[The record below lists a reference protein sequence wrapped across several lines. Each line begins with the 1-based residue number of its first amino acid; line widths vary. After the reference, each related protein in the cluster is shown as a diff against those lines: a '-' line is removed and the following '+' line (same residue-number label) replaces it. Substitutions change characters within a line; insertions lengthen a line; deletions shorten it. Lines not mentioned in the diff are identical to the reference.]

1 MVGGDADAHGCITS
15 AGYTWCGGQCVRPW
29 ESACEDLKETD
40 SDAEKEEERE
50 EGDEEEEEE
59 EERLLKLHIIVLTVS
74 CLVGVS
80 LLFEITHEHLLE
92 HTSETMRPIIV
103 GLFGELTLLGFIG
116 LTLFLLF
123 KMAWPH
129 ELSEE
134 VYGDSTIIPE
144 LGESV
149 HMVLFLVMVIF
160 LAQAVYLARL
170 GDRVVHKWKAWESH
184 SLTKVHERT
193 IRKHKQLQGS
203 SLLSL
208 ATHSLDEDVDALI
221 FSLTRDRFCQVRRL
235 HPADFEFA
243 SYLGIALGR
252 TLEDLVEVP
261 VKSWVC
267 LEVVLLLAWQID
279 GLLGKREKMLSWI
292 LAGYALPLMAGL
304 VLAKL
309 RRILVQHTAPLLAE
323 AEGRGRS
330 GSLRAA
336 ANHSVRRVQN
346 GSKSP
351 SPTSPRKGVHVQKTA
366 VNTTY
371 HRAFWFGSKQKAKFT
386 LFILRFV
393 PLGAAIYIA
402 ILLLVHAPALIQ
414 GEVLATQP
422 LYRRCIILG
431 IALLPPVLCT
441 FYVREAVDDFAIA
454 GHVESLQNLRFVEHV
469 IRRQRTVAAFEA
481 LKVVTFLRKPDVVR
495 KVLESNIL
503 IDDEP
508 DEREERSWRSIFDVF
523 DSNGDGIFD
532 RGELRV
538 LLTKFS
544 SGFENSDITQIIE
557 LLDAD
562 GSGEICFDEFY
573 AFGRKLERHVRT
585 QVDPR
590 DLLREMFEIVDDDR
604 GGLIT
609 VHELHQTIREI
620 GQELSIDDVRFAA
633 SPFITGPMTSLP
645 HFVPPNSQYCD
656 DRTKRHPFTEDP
668 PRGRSRPNR
677 RASAAPHRSSRRSTT
692 SSRILMMTAT
702 ARSTSRSSTCS
713 CTASASSSSASRP
726 TSHF

>member
-1 MVGGDADAHGCITS
+1 MGRALAALLLAAAAAGAPVVGGDADAHGCITS
-15 AGYTWCGGQCVRPW
+15 AGYSWCAPLDKCQRPW

-59 EERLLKLHIIVLTVS
+59 ERVLKLHIIVLTAS

-170 GDRVVHKWKAWESH
+170 GDRVVQKWKAWESR
-184 SLTKVHERT
+184 SLTKVHDKT
-193 IRKHKQLQGS
+193 IWKHKQLQGS

-208 ATHSLDEDVDALI
+208 ATHSLDEDVDALM
-221 FSLTRDRFCQVRRL
+221 FFLTRDRFCQVRQL

-292 LAGYALPLMAGL
+292 LAGYTLPLMAGL

-323 AEGRGRS
+323 AEGRGRP
-330 GSLRAA
+330 GALRAA

-351 SPTSPRKGVHVQKTA
+351 SPTSPRKVADQKTA
-366 VNTTY
+366 VNPTY
-371 HRAFWFGSKQKAKFT
+371 HHAFWSGSKQKAKFT

-414 GEVLATQP
+414 GDVLATQP
-422 LYRRCIILG
+422 LYQRCSILAV
-431 IALLPPVLCT
+431 ALLPPVLCT

-454 GHVESLQNLRFVEHV
+454 GHVESLQNLRFIEHV

-503 IDDEP
+503 VNDEP

-590 DLLREMFEIVDDDR
+590 DLLREMFEIVCNGVLGRRRGTLRRRAATQVDDDR

-620 GQELSIDDVRFAA
+620 GQELSIDDVRVPA
-633 SPFITGPMTSLP
+633 SPLIARGSDDEPSTLCTSE
-645 HFVPPNSQYCD
+645 F
-656 DRTKRHPFTEDP
+656 
-668 PRGRSRPNR
+668 
-677 RASAAPHRSSRRSTT
+677 A
-692 SSRILMMTAT
+692 IL
-702 ARSTSRSSTCS
+702 
-713 CTASASSSSASRP
+713 
-726 TSHF
+726 